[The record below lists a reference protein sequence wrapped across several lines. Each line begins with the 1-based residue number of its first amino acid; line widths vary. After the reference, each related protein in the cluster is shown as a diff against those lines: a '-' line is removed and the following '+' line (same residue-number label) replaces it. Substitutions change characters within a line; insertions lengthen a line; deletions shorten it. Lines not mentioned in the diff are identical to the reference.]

1 MAKYVIKR
9 DAAGLPE
16 RLTRY
21 KQELNDEQFRVVTS
35 PSKAALVVAGAGTGK
50 TRAITYRVAY
60 LIEQGVSPQR
70 IMLATFT
77 NRAAREMLRRVEA
90 LTGSQ
95 NVHRVWG
102 GTFHRIANLMLR
114 RHAVSIGYD
123 ANYSILDSEDARD
136 LLNLCVEDAAIDTKK
151 KRFPKAEVIQ
161 SIISYAT
168 NTDTDLADV
177 IVRQY
182 PYFELLTAQIRR
194 VDFIYQQRK
203 RERNVMDYDDLLLN
217 MKRLLIER
225 REVADLYAEQFQ
237 HILVDEYQDTNRL
250 QAELIDL
257 LAVKHR
263 NVMVV
268 GDDAQSIFAW
278 RGAEFTNIYEFPK
291 RYPEAEVYKLETNY
305 RSTPEILALANVSIA
320 NNRKQFPKMLKAARG
335 RKRTGPSIA
344 DPGIRI
350 PDSDANKTESESNIQ
365 TDDQTK
371 SAIPDPTSEIGR
383 PALVPCSDVEQQ
395 SAFVAARILDL
406 RDNGTPLEEI
416 AVMYRSHYH
425 SIELQ
430 LELSRRGIPYRV
442 QSGVR
447 FFEQAHIKDVVSY
460 LRVIVNPR
468 DELAWKRIL
477 KMIPGVG
484 RATAARVY
492 EAIALRDSQR
502 AGRGETEKERRGDV
516 SRREDAGTKREGDAA
531 REIIGLL
538 SASTGIAASS
548 RQLAATSQDAA
559 SPRLRVPASPAWRE
573 FVSLLELLVSDEYR
587 GQPAKQIALIL
598 DRGYEQYL
606 LENYENAES
615 RAEDIR
621 GLALYANRYDS
632 TESFLS
638 ELALLSTERFTEP
651 QPLTGEDVISGG
663 EDDELL
669 TLTSVHQAKG
679 LEWKCVFIIW
689 AAEGKFPS
697 PRSLREIDSEEEER
711 RLWYVALTR
720 AKDELYITY
729 PLMLTDYNRQTVLQK
744 PSRFVTECPPAL
756 FEIWNLEEESMPTEQ
771 KFFAAPEPD
780 EYIN

>member
-1 MAKYVIKR
+1 MARYVIKR
-9 DAAGLPE
+9 GDGAQLPE

-21 KQELNDEQFRVVTS
+21 KSELNEEQFRVVTA
-35 PSKAALVVAGAGTGK
+35 PPKAALVVAGAGSGK
-50 TRAITYRVAY
+50 TRVITYRVAY

-114 RHAVSIGYD
+114 RHATSIGFD
-123 ANYSILDSEDARD
+123 QNYSILDTEDARD
-136 LLNLCVEDAAIDTKK
+136 LLNLCIEDAAIDTKA
-151 KRFPKAEVIQ
+151 KRFPKAEVLQDIV
-161 SIISYAT
+161 SYAT
-168 NTDTDLADV
+168 NTDMPIEDV
-177 IVRQY
+177 IVRKY
-182 PYFELLTAQIRR
+182 PYFEMLTSQIKR
-194 VDFIYQQRK
+194 VDFIYHDRK

-217 MKRLLIER
+217 MKRLLVER
-225 REVADLYAEQFQ
+225 REIAEIYTEQFQ

-291 RYPEAEVYKLETNY
+291 RYPEAAVYKLETNY

-320 NNRKQFPKMLKAARG
+320 NNRRQFPKMLKAV
-335 RKRTGPSIA
+335 KRSM
-344 DPGIRI
+344 DF
-350 PDSDANKTESESNIQ
+350 K
-365 TDDQTK
+365 
-371 SAIPDPTSEIGR
+371 

-395 SAFVAARILDL
+395 SAFIASRILEL
-406 RDNGTPLEEI
+406 RDEGTSLEDI
-416 AVMYRSHYH
+416 AVIYRSHYH
-425 SIELQ
+425 SVELQ
-430 LELSRRGIPYRV
+430 LELSRRNIPYRV

-460 LRVIVNPR
+460 LRAIVNPR

-484 RATAARVY
+484 RATANRIY
-492 EAIALRDSQR
+492 EAVVRTAYSS
-502 AGRGETEKERRGDV
+502 GRLNLSGAAAEATPNESYDKLQPPATV
-516 SRREDAGTKREGDAA
+516 SGSDLLVVTRIDAPNNVRSKPTWLNFIK
-531 REIIGLL
+531 
-538 SASTGIAASS
+538 
-548 RQLAATSQDAA
+548 
-559 SPRLRVPASPAWRE
+559 
-573 FVSLLELLVSDEYR
+573 LLELLVADENR
-587 GQPAKQIALIL
+587 DKPAKQIGIIL
-598 DRGYEQYL
+598 AHGYEQYL
-606 LENYENAES
+606 QENYENAES
-615 RAEDIR
+615 RADDIR
-621 GLALYANRYDS
+621 GLAQYAGRYNS
-632 TESFLS
+632 TEEFLS
-638 ELALLSTERFTEP
+638 ELALLSTERFKEP
-651 QPLTGEDVISGG
+651 QPLVGEDVISGG

-679 LEWKCVFIIW
+679 LEWKAVFLIW

-697 PRSLREIDSEEEER
+697 PRSLKEIDSEEEER

-729 PLMLTDYNRQTVLQK
+729 PLMMTDYNRQTVLQK

-756 FEIWNLEEESMPTEQ
+756 FEIWNLEEES
-771 KFFAAPEPD
+771 APRDQMLTAGEASD
-780 EYIN
+780 YIN